1 MVVNVGRSEIT
12 LPGLLLIV
20 PDVSTACA
28 VVIFRARV
36 ELCQLTVLIRKVT
49 WLVNFDYN
57 NKQLLNFILFC
68 INHEMFAAKLLEFSN
83 PCNKFKFKMK

>member
-1 MVVNVGRSEIT
+1 MIIQVSIVLKVGRSEIT

-36 ELCQLTVLIRKVT
+36 ELCQLMVLINT
-49 WLVNFDYN
+49 ATD
-57 NKQLLNFILFC
+57 LFGQ
-68 INHEMFAAKLLEFSN
+68 F
-83 PCNKFKFKMK
+83 